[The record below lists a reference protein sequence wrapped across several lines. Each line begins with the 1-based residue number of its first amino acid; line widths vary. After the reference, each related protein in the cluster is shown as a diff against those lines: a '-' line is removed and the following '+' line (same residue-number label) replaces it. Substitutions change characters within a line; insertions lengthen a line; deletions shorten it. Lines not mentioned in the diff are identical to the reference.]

1 MRKPSG
7 IDDRPAKG
15 AAVALTTVAAALIAC
30 AVHAGVGGAPT
41 SLQGSPAV
49 VDPCIA
55 ADEDL
60 RHPGWAR
67 PEQARAGQPLLDDPR
82 TTRWFVS
89 PAAVR
94 VVR

>member
-1 MRKPSG
+1 MGRPPG
-7 IDDRPAKG
+7 IDARPARLL
-15 AAVALTTVAAALIAC
+15 AIALTAVSAALVAC
-30 AVHAGVGGAPT
+30 ALHARLAAG
-41 SLQGSPAV
+41 PAHL
-49 VDPCIA
+49 DGRPSIGDACIA

-82 TTRWFVS
+82 AARWFVA

-94 VVR
+94 VVK